1 MIGTF
6 IFLEN
11 LKKCLDK
18 MVKWQPFASMPEQF
32 AVIKEMIQ
40 EQTKAQRPI
49 LTQDAKEVLENKL
62 LTSFLGEEEVL
73 LTYYKDGYLYK
84 DYITVVDIN
93 PINETIICTDAFH
106 NQRMFKFGDVIEV
119 N

>member
-1 MIGTF
+1 
-6 IFLEN
+6 
-11 LKKCLDK
+11 

-49 LTQDAKEVLENKL
+49 LTQDAKEMIENKL
-62 LTSFLGEEEVL
+62 LTSLLGEEEIL

-84 DYITVVDIN
+84 NYITVVDIN
-93 PINETIICTDAFH
+93 PLNETVICTDTFC
-106 NQRMFKFGDVIEV
+106 NERIFKFVDVIEV

>member
-1 MIGTF
+1 MKNANMPKGRG
-6 IFLEN
+6 
-11 LKKCLDK
+11 

-93 PINETIICTDAFH
+93 PINETVTCTDAFC
-106 NQRMFKFGDVIEV
+106 NERIFKFFDVIEV

>member
-1 MIGTF
+1 MKNANIPKGRG
-6 IFLEN
+6 
-11 LKKCLDK
+11 

-40 EQTKAQRPI
+40 EQTKVSRPV

-62 LTSFLGEEEVL
+62 LTSFLGEEEIL

-84 DYITVVDIN
+84 NYITVININ
-93 PINETIICTDAFH
+93 PLSETITCTDVFH
-106 NQRMFKFGDVIEV
+106 NKRRFKFGDVIEV

>member
-1 MIGTF
+1 MKNANMPKGRG
-6 IFLEN
+6 
-11 LKKCLDK
+11 

-32 AVIKEMIQ
+32 AVIKEMIK
-40 EQTKAQRPI
+40 EQTKASRPI
-49 LTQDAKEVLENKL
+49 VTQDEKEMIENKL

-84 DYITVVDIN
+84 NYITVANIN
-93 PINETIICTDAFH
+93 PLNKTITCTDAFH

-119 N
+119 D

>member
-1 MIGTF
+1 MK
-6 IFLEN
+6 N
-11 LKKCLDK
+11 ANMLKGRG

-32 AVIKEMIQ
+32 AVIKEMIK
-40 EQTKAQRPI
+40 EQTKASCPI
-49 LTQDAKEVLENKL
+49 VTQDAKEMIENKL

-84 DYITVVDIN
+84 NYITVVDIN
-93 PINETIICTDAFH
+93 PLNETITCTDAFH
-106 NQRMFKFGDVIEV
+106 NQRLFKFGDVIEV

>member
-1 MIGTF
+1 MKNANMPKGRG
-6 IFLEN
+6 
-11 LKKCLDK
+11 

-32 AVIKEMIQ
+32 VVIKEMIQ

-62 LTSFLGEEEVL
+62 LTSFLGEEEIL

-84 DYITVVDIN
+84 NYITVVDIN
-93 PINETIICTDAFH
+93 PINETVTCTDAFC
-106 NQRMFKFGDVIEV
+106 NERIFKFFDVIEV

>member
-1 MIGTF
+1 MMNANMPKGRG
-6 IFLEN
+6 
-11 LKKCLDK
+11 

-32 AVIKEMIQ
+32 ACIKEMIQ
-40 EQTKAQRPI
+40 EQTKASRPI
-49 LTQDAKEVLENKL
+49 VTQDAKEMIENKL

-84 DYITVVDIN
+84 NYITVVDIN
-93 PINETIICTDAFH
+93 PLNKTITCTDAFH

-119 N
+119 D

>member
-1 MIGTF
+1 MKDANMPKGRG
-6 IFLEN
+6 
-11 LKKCLDK
+11 

-62 LTSFLGEEEVL
+62 LTSFLGEEEIL

-84 DYITVVDIN
+84 NYITVVDIN
-93 PINETIICTDAFH
+93 PINETVTCTDAFC
-106 NQRMFKFGDVIEV
+106 NERIFKFVDVIEV